1 MYIKLEIAII
11 IPVYNDWES
20 LNLLLTRIELNIEN
34 KINGSYCIIIINDS
48 SLINYSSRD
57 FEDKNYQIHIINL
70 NKNMGHQSAIACGL
84 CYVYDKIKP
93 KYTIIM
99 DSDGEDSPSD
109 IINLYNECLK
119 NEIIIFAKRIK
130 RTENITFI
138 FFYYIYKLIF
148 KILTNSKIDFGNF
161 SIIPENNMESIT
173 NDSNLWIN
181 YASSI
186 IKSKISYKSF
196 PTIRGKR
203 YYGKSN
209 LSIIALMI
217 HGFTAISIYTDII
230 AVRIVIFSLFTIL
243 IIIILV
249 ILVIFIRLYT
259 LLAIPG
265 WTTYLILLLIILLF
279 QSIFISLTMLF
290 LYITNKKMKN
300 IIPIKDYKNFISK
313 TKKINNVK
321 LYR

>member
-1 MYIKLEIAII
+1 
-11 IPVYNDWES
+11 
-20 LNLLLTRIELNIEN
+20 
-34 KINGSYCIIIINDS
+34 
-48 SLINYSSRD
+48 
-57 FEDKNYQIHIINL
+57 
-70 NKNMGHQSAIACGL
+70 
-84 CYVYDKIKP
+84 
-93 KYTIIM
+93 
-99 DSDGEDSPSD
+99 
-109 IINLYNECLK
+109 
-119 NEIIIFAKRIK
+119 
-130 RTENITFI
+130 
-138 FFYYIYKLIF
+138 
-148 KILTNSKIDFGNF
+148 
-161 SIIPENNMESIT
+161 
-173 NDSNLWIN
+173 
-181 YASSI
+181 
-186 IKSKISYKSF
+186 
-196 PTIRGKR
+196 
-203 YYGKSN
+203 
-209 LSIIALMI
+209 MI